1 MEKDSAVLGY
11 PGEISRALDANHHN
25 VCKFDSPQDPNYV
38 AVKNAISSLV
48 NKVAL
53 TSTSRSIQSPNRKEA
68 HDLKILLGVTEPPDV
83 DYIFYRDQWMSGT
96 NGWLLE
102 EARYLKW
109 LHAGEPTTSILWLNG
124 GAATGKSVLSSFV
137 INSLVEQ
144 GVSCQ
149 YFFMRFGDHKKRLLS
164 SLLLSIAYQIAQV
177 VPDFRRE
184 ILHLLDETTSLEN
197 ASPRTIWERVF
208 KPSLFNMKDLKPIYW
223 ILDGLDEA
231 DDARKIVKLLLDI
244 PSSSVPLRILL
255 VSRPLS
261 GLEAILR
268 KVSGA
273 SYLGSICIEGH
284 PQDLDY
290 YMRQELYMPGAAGYK
305 ENVIRQVVEKAQS
318 NFLVRMSVA
327 LARRDTNER
336 SGYSLL

>member
-11 PGEISRALDANHHN
+11 PGEISRALNADHHN
-25 VCKFDSPQDPNYV
+25 VCKFDSPKDPNYV

-48 NKVAL
+48 NNLAL
-53 TSTSRSIQSPNRKEA
+53 TSTSPSIQSPNRKEA
-68 HDLKILLGVTEPPDV
+68 HELRILLGVTEPPDV

-109 LHAGEPTTSILWLNG
+109 LHAVEPATSVLWLKG
-124 GAATGKSVLSSFV
+124 GAATGKSVLSSFI

-144 GVSCQ
+144 GASCQ
-149 YFFMRFGDHKKRLLS
+149 YFFIRFGDHKKRLLS

-177 VPDFRRE
+177 VPEFRPQ
-184 ILHLLDETTSLEN
+184 ILHLLDETTSFEN

-208 KPSLFNMKDLKPIYW
+208 KPTMLKMKDLKPIYW
-223 ILDGLDEA
+223 IIDGLDEA
-231 DDARKIVKLLLDI
+231 DDARKVVKLLLDI
-244 PSSSVPLRILL
+244 PLSSVPLRILL

-261 GLEAILR
+261 GVEAILR

-290 YMRQELYMPGAAGYK
+290 YMREELFMPGAADYK
-305 ENVIRQVVEKAQS
+305 ENVIRRVVEKAQS
-318 NFLVRMSVA
+318 NFLVRMPVA
-327 LARRDTNER
+327 SPWQDANQR
-336 SGYSLL
+336 SGYSSL